1 MINNKDQIIKYFEDG
16 IKEEGNLKI
25 GVEHEKFI
33 FNKKDNKR
41 IDYSSITKM
50 FDHLYEFGW
59 KPVKENDKV
68 IGLSKED
75 KNITLE
81 PGNQIELS
89 GEKLNHIHEA
99 CAESQDYLFELKQ
112 VTKKIGIN
120 IVSAGFDPISKL
132 DEIPNNPKER
142 YKLMTKDMP
151 EGHQRSHRSLC
162 TRP

>member
-1 MINNKDQIIKYFEDG
+1 MINNKEQIIKYFEDG

-41 IDYSSITKM
+41 IDYSSIIKM

-89 GEKLNHIHEA
+89 GAKLSNIFMKRVQ
-99 CAESQDYLFELKQ
+99 SLMSIYL
-112 VTKKIGIN
+112 N
-120 IVSAGFDPISKL
+120 
-132 DEIPNNPKER
+132 
-142 YKLMTKDMP
+142 
-151 EGHQRSHRSLC
+151 
-162 TRP
+162 

>member
-1 MINNKDQIIKYFEDG
+1 MINNKEQIIKYFEDG

-41 IDYSSITKM
+41 IDYSSIIKM

-81 PGNQIELS
+81 PGNP
-89 GEKLNHIHEA
+89 
-99 CAESQDYLFELKQ
+99 
-112 VTKKIGIN
+112 
-120 IVSAGFDPISKL
+120 VSYTHLTLPTIL
-132 DEIPNNPKER
+132 
-142 YKLMTKDMP
+142 LV
-151 EGHQRSHRSLC
+151 
-162 TRP
+162 